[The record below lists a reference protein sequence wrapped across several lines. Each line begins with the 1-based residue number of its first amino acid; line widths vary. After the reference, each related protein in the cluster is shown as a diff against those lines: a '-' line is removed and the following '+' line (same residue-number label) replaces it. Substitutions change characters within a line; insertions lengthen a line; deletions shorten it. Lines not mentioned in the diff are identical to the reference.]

1 MLFDAHT
8 HFGRLSFGRDD
19 LSLDTLL
26 GELDRHGIE
35 RALSASLKGVYC
47 DFAEG
52 NDETL
57 QAARRHSQIVP
68 LATVDPRRHLGC
80 AEEVARRA
88 EQGFRAL
95 RVFPEAQG
103 WPLEFLPFL
112 NLLPLLAQH
121 RMTLLVSAAANG
133 TATQLV
139 RLLGDSGV
147 AGVLLDVGYGA
158 MAEAIAA
165 ARACPTLHIETHRI
179 NTPGGIEVLAGAVGP
194 DRLLFGS
201 EAPTCA
207 IAPPLGMVR
216 RADLPEPDRSRILG
230 GNLAALLG
238 M

>member
-1 MLFDAHT
+1 MVIDAHT

-19 LSLDTLL
+19 LSLETLL
-26 GELDRHGIE
+26 RELDRHGID
-35 RALSASLKGVYC
+35 RALGASLKGAYC

-57 QAARRHSQIVP
+57 RAARQHPQLVP
-68 LATVDPRRHLGC
+68 MATVDPRRYLGC
-80 AEEVARRA
+80 ADEIARRA

-112 NLLPLLAQH
+112 NLLPLLARH
-121 RMTLLVSAAANG
+121 GMTLLVSAAANG

-147 AGVLLDVGYGA
+147 AVVLLDVGYGS

-165 ARACPTLHIETHRI
+165 ARAYPALRIEMHRI
-179 NTPGGIEVLAGAVGP
+179 NTPGGVKILAEAVGAE
-194 DRLLFGS
+194 RVVFGS
-201 EAPTCA
+201 ESPACA
-207 IAPPLGMVR
+207 IASPLNMVR
-216 RADLPEPDRSRILG
+216 QAEISEADQQRILG
-230 GNLAALLG
+230 ANLAALLG
-238 M
+238 I